1 MTGRRLRSLGGVV
14 VVLVGAVLSVSSVMT
29 SMSAPETGA
38 KSLEADAVLMDTES
52 LIVGPSGVPIP
63 PQSYI
68 DAVSERFI
76 DPTAPFFPGQPVF
89 SVDHANAVFTPEGLQ
104 PLNGIKVLPLDPSVA
119 QGSTIVEN
127 TINQQ
132 IVAGND
138 VVYSGYSQS
147 STIASQVMR
156 DLLALPLAEQP
167 TADQLSFVLLA
178 DPNNP
183 DGGLLSRFGDP
194 TLPPL
199 ALPSLQLTFS
209 PATPADTVWETAIYT
224 REYDGFADF
233 PKYPIN
239 FLSTL
244 NAFIG
249 LQTLHSA
256 YPELTPEQL
265 ATAVQ
270 VPTSQGYTGATTYWM
285 IPTEHLPLAD
295 LIRQIPVVGTPLADL
310 LEPDLRVLV
319 NLGYGPDPDVGWS
332 TTGADLPTPF
342 GLFPSFTPEQFDA
355 VMDALAT
362 GAQDGFA
369 KAVSDLESLDL
380 GAEFTAL
387 FEPAPTVDAIGTAAS
402 GDPITDLTD
411 VVNALSSAA
420 SAAYSSLLGL
430 ADIANALITQMPA
443 YDLALFM
450 QELSA
455 GDLLNAVGMPIAADV
470 ALGTLAAGFSLTVIT
485 NAVTAVSDD
494 LAGLF
499 AF

>member
-1 MTGRRLRSLGGVV
+1 MARCRLGSLSSVV
-14 VVLVGAVLSVSSVMT
+14 VVLASAVLSVSLMT
-29 SMSAPETGA
+29 PPSAPATEA

-76 DPTAPFFPGQPVF
+76 DPAMPFFPGQPVF

-119 QGSTIVEN
+119 QGATIVEN
-127 TINQQ
+127 TIDQQ
-132 IVAGND
+132 LAAGND

-156 DLLALPLAEQP
+156 DLLALPMAEQP

-199 ALPSLQLTFS
+199 TLPSLQLTFS
-209 PATPADTVWETAIYT
+209 PATPSNTVWETAIYT

-265 ATAVQ
+265 ATAVE
-270 VPTSQGYTGATTYWM
+270 VPTSAGYTGATTYWM
-285 IPTEHLPLAD
+285 IPTEHLPLAE

-342 GLFPSFTPEQFDA
+342 GLFPTFTPEQFDA
-355 VMDALAT
+355 VVDALVT
-362 GAQDGFA
+362 GTQDGFT
-369 KAVSDLESLDL
+369 KAVGDLQSMDL
-380 GAEFTAL
+380 SAELTGL
-387 FEPAPTVDAIGTAAS
+387 FAPAPGVDALGTAVSA
-402 GDPITDLTD
+402 DPITDLTD
-411 VVNALSSAA
+411 IVNALSGAA

-430 ADIANALITQMPA
+430 ADIANALVLMPV
-443 YDLALFM
+443 YDLSLFM
-450 QELSA
+450 QEVA
-455 GDLLNAVGMPIAADV
+455 EGDLLGAVGMPIAADI
-470 ALGTLAAGFSLTVIT
+470 ALGTLAAGFSLTVVT
-485 NAVTAVSDD
+485 NAVTAVSDE

>member
-1 MTGRRLRSLGGVV
+1 MARCRLGSLSSVV
-14 VVLVGAVLSVSSVMT
+14 VVLASAVLSVSLMT
-29 SMSAPETGA
+29 PPSAPATEA

-76 DPTAPFFPGQPVF
+76 DPAMPFFPGQPVF

-119 QGSTIVEN
+119 QGATIVEN
-127 TINQQ
+127 TIDQQ
-132 IVAGND
+132 LAAGND

-156 DLLALPLAEQP
+156 DLLALPTAEQP

-199 ALPSLQLTFS
+199 TLPSLQLTFS
-209 PATPADTVWETAIYT
+209 PATPSNTVWETAIYT

-265 ATAVQ
+265 ATAVE
-270 VPTSQGYTGATTYWM
+270 VPTSAGYTGATTYWM
-285 IPTEHLPLAD
+285 IPTEHLPLAE

-342 GLFPSFTPEQFDA
+342 GLFPTFTPEQFDA
-355 VMDALAT
+355 VVDALVT
-362 GAQDGFA
+362 GTQDGFT
-369 KAVSDLESLDL
+369 KAVGDLQSMDL
-380 GAEFTAL
+380 SAELTGL
-387 FEPAPTVDAIGTAAS
+387 FAPAPGVDALGTAVSA
-402 GDPITDLTD
+402 DPITDLTD
-411 VVNALSSAA
+411 IVNALSGAA

-430 ADIANALITQMPA
+430 ADIANALVLMPV
-443 YDLALFM
+443 YDLSLFM
-450 QELSA
+450 QEVA
-455 GDLLNAVGMPIAADV
+455 EGDLLGAVGMPIAADI
-470 ALGTLAAGFSLTVIT
+470 ALGTLAAGFSLTVVT
-485 NAVTAVSDD
+485 NAVTAVSDE